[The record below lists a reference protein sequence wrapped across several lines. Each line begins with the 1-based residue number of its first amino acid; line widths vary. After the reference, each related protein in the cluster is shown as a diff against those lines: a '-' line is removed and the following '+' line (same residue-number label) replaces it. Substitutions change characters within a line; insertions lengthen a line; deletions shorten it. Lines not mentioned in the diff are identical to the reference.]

1 MMDTEILTIPA
12 DNLQLETELKKK
24 KLKYMDHILF
34 QFKKIIREEKIPHKI
49 SLFKFDKT
57 NLEVIVLKKSYVKT
71 LENLQDYYIKEEEY
85 EKCSIIKDII
95 KKIVDMS
102 S

>member
-1 MMDTEILTIPA
+1 MDTEILTIPA
-12 DNLQLETELKKK
+12 DNLQLETELKQK
-24 KLKYMDHILF
+24 KLQYMDHILF
-34 QFKKIIREEKIPHKI
+34 QFKKIIREEQIPAKM

-57 NLEVIVLKKSYVKT
+57 NLEVIVLKKSYVKS